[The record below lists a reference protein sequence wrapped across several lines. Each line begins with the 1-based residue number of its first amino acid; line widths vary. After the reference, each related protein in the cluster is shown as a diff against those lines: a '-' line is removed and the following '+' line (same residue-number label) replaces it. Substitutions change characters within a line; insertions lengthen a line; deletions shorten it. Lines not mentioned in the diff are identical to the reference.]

1 MPFGWF
7 KVMMIMFASCL
18 MNMSIILCFWL
29 LIVFSDLN
37 FFVAS
42 FHLGVLFGKGV
53 LWCGFPCQFRSKP
66 QQRVHFWNCF
76 MSPAL
81 RCWGSGEPG
90 PLAQTSPNRCPV
102 RPYEPKTG
110 MIWALIENG
119 HCSKEMIFEDRGFS
133 RKSRRFQ
140 YTQQK
145 EVGKFR
151 QKSYL
156 PPGLPPNSVHVL
168 STMATIGSPP
178 IITRPSAHVFE
189 YQRLWHIGLDRST
202 VPDIFPTWN

>member
-53 LWCGFPCQFRSKP
+53 LWCGFPRHFRSKP
-66 QQRVHFWNCF
+66 QQRVHFWNCC

-90 PLAQTSPNRCPV
+90 PLAQTSQMDALSGPMSLRQGWSEPWSKTAIAPRRWYSKIEVSVERVGDFSMPNR
-102 RPYEPKTG
+102 
-110 MIWALIENG
+110 
-119 HCSKEMIFEDRGFS
+119 
-133 RKSRRFQ
+133 RRFGSLVKKAICHQ
-140 YTQQK
+140 DFLQFCT
-145 EVGKFR
+145 VWTPW
-151 QKSYL
+151 SYSFSSHSRNMFL
-156 PPGLPPNSVHVL
+156 APWPL
-168 STMATIGSPP
+168 
-178 IITRPSAHVFE
+178 
-189 YQRLWHIGLDRST
+189 
-202 VPDIFPTWN
+202 